1 MTKKKEIV
9 KLKRTETENF
19 TVETN
24 QSKITLKLSEDD
36 SKSSNGSIIEER
48 ANWGNRIE
56 FLLAC
61 IGYSVG
67 LGNVW

>member
-9 KLKRTETENF
+9 KLKTADSDNF
-19 TVETN
+19 TIETN
-24 QSKITLKLSEDD
+24 QSKITLKLSEDE
-36 SKSSNGSIIEER
+36 SKASSASIVEER